1 MRLPCEWLEYSVG
14 REIQTYSLTCPK
26 AMNKLK
32 PTHKKKSHAR
42 IRYARG
48 VRGDRVGAAAA
59 GARGARTRHKGLI
72 VGVHRSIGGFRVRV
86 GRERERD
93 RVCGLVI
100 VFGES
105 GLLENEPTAPAFFRV
120 LFPSSKALHSP
131 PRGARRRQ
139 LVLPAFIIPCLQ

>member
-86 GRERERD
+86 GRERERQSVWFSN
-93 RVCGLVI
+93 RFLGCY
-100 VFGES
+100 S
-105 GLLENEPTAPAFFRV
+105 LLAKPCTLLRAE
-120 LFPSSKALHSP
+120 
-131 PRGARRRQ
+131 RGDDS
-139 LVLPAFIIPCLQ
+139 